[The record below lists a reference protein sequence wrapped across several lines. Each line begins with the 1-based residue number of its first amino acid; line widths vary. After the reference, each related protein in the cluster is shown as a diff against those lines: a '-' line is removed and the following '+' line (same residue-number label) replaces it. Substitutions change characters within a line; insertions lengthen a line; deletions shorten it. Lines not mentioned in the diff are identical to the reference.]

1 MRRQHAH
8 LLAGHGNWQLV
19 GEFTEVESGKRSDR
33 PARRCATGGDSQIDH
48 CAPFLPIGR
57 EIQQPM
63 KAKNKLLL
71 LNLTQALRQT
81 A

>member
-33 PARRCATGGDSQIDH
+33 PELAAAQER
-48 CAPFLPIGR
+48 
-57 EIQQPM
+57 
-63 KAKNKLLL
+63 
-71 LNLTQALRQT
+71 
-81 A
+81 